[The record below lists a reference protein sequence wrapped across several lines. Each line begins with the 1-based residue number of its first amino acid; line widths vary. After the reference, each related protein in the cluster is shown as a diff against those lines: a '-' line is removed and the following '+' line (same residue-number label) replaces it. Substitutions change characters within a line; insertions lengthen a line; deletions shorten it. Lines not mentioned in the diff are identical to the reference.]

1 MYESG
6 EKEVPPMD
14 KGFKIGLVVGI
25 FAIAIAIFEGS
36 QNGRY
41 QYSGS
46 GDQGAIVDTRTGE
59 FWTAD
64 GSHFEPRAARITAH
78 HPQVEDATVNDDRAD
93 KLHNCLM
100 SGADPK
106 KCLAEFT
113 ASGTNASSPA
123 SASTPPAEKQ

>member
-1 MYESG
+1 
-6 EKEVPPMD
+6 MD

-41 QYSGS
+41 QYSGV
-46 GDQGAIVDTRTGE
+46 GDQGTVVDTRTGE

-78 HPQVEDATVNDDRAD
+78 HPQVEDATVNDDRAN

-113 ASGTNASSPA
+113 SSGTYTHPPSPA
-123 SASTPPAEKQ
+123 SPAPPQ